1 MSCSLKDGIQMKD
14 RRILVDRRK
23 QTTAFLSRYTFFG
36 GQRRR
41 ARREADKEE
50 HAFVDHYGLRLFFI
64 TLLFLLILSILDAY
78 LTLGLVKATN
88 ATEVNPI
95 MALYLEQGS
104 VIFFLEKFLF
114 TSVAV
119 FIFCVFNHFSITRI
133 SLAVAIILYLGVV
146 FYEVGIINNFFPQLY
161 FSYSLE

>member
-1 MSCSLKDGIQMKD
+1 MKD

-50 HAFVDHYGLRLFFI
+50 HAFVDHYGLRLFI